1 MNDKKAWIVRIVAG
15 GLIGMAVMAFLG
27 LLFNSFADFTLTS
40 SEMDWVSSDL
50 IKLAGSKPLAAL
62 IQFGLYFALGAGVGV
77 ATLPFADEG
86 KELLIHSVIHF
97 GYMAAVFSA
106 LIWLCGWNR
115 GEWLTWLLELALLAL
130 LYVLIWF
137 GRWLAWWSELD
148 AIREKLGLTLPP
160 TPLKWRET
168 LPHVGFAFL
177 LCAVVPALLYIPIS
191 RVTVAPRVYVFILL
205 TPLCAVAS
213 CPPGISLGKRHGF
226 CPLYPAAC
234 ALFFVLALFG
244 LYYYDAAP
252 GDNLTFWYSVFS
264 AVVFAAA
271 LVGNLSGAARY
282 RHKQRK
288 EGLAH
293 E

>member
-1 MNDKKAWIVRIVAG
+1 MNDTKKAWIVRIAAG
-15 GLIGMAVMAFLG
+15 GVIGMVAMAFLG
-27 LLFNSFADFTLTS
+27 AIFNSAANFTFS
-40 SEMDWVSSDL
+40 GGPDWVSWHL
-50 IKLAGSKPLAAL
+50 IQRLGLPLAAIL
-62 IQFGLYFALGAGVGV
+62 QFGLYFALGAGVGM

-86 KELLIHSVIHF
+86 KDLLIRSVFHF
-97 GYMAAVFSA
+97 CYMAAVSSA
-106 LIWLCGWNR
+106 LIWLCMWNA
-115 GEWLTWLLELALLAL
+115 GDFVVWLIELGLLAL

-148 AIREKLGLTLPP
+148 AIREKLGLALPP

-168 LPHVGFAFL
+168 LPHIGFAFL

-191 RVTVAPRVYVFILL
+191 RITVAPSVYVFILL

-234 ALFFVLALFG
+234 VLFFLLALFG

-252 GDNLTFWYSVFS
+252 GHNLILWYLVFS
-264 AVVFAAA
+264 AAVSASA
-271 LVGNLSGAARY
+271 LAGNLIGAARY
-282 RHKQRK
+282 KHKQRK
-288 EGLAH
+288 GNPAH